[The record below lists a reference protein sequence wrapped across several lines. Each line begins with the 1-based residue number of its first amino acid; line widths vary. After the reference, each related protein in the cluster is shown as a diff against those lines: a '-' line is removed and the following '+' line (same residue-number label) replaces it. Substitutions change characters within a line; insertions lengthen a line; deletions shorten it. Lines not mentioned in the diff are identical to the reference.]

1 MTVPSL
7 KPFPNAEPM
16 REINTTP
23 FIDVLLVL
31 LVMFLLALPVMN
43 HKVPLELPVGPA
55 GAGDPPPTH
64 SLAIAPSGALRW
76 DGEAVSRSGLVDRLE
91 QMAVDPGLPRLE
103 IAASPEARYEDVDEI
118 LADIS
123 RAEVTRLGFVGNSA
137 FADGF

>member
-1 MTVPSL
+1 MSRMMAP
-7 KPFPNAEPM
+7 PAAEPM

-31 LVMFLLALPVMN
+31 LVMFLLALPVMT
-43 HKVPLELPVGPA
+43 HKVPLELPGGPTEA
-55 GAGDPPPTH
+55 GVPLPTH

-76 DGEAVSRSGLVDRLE
+76 DGEPVSRAALVERLE
-91 QMAVDPGLPRLE
+91 EMAAAPDMPLLE

-123 RAEVTRLGFVGNSA
+123 RAEVTRLGFVGNGA
-137 FADGF
+137 FAEGF

>member
-1 MTVPSL
+1 MPSL

-31 LVMFLLALPVMN
+31 LVMFLLALPVVN

-55 GAGDPPPTH
+55 VGGVPPPTH
-64 SLAIAPSGALRW
+64 SLAIAPSGALSW
-76 DGEAVSRSGLVDRLE
+76 DGEAVSRAILVERLE
-91 QMAVDPGLPRLE
+91 QMA
-103 IAASPEARYEDVDEI
+103 AAPDMPLLSIVPSPEARYEDVDEI

-137 FADGF
+137 FAQGF

>member
-1 MTVPSL
+1 MPSL

-43 HKVPLELPVGPA
+43 HKVPLELPVGPVEA
-55 GAGDPPPTH
+55 GVPPPTH
-64 SLAIAPSGALRW
+64 SLTIAPSGALGW
-76 DGEAVSRSGLVDRLE
+76 DGEAVSRAALVERLE
-91 QMAVDPGLPRLE
+91 QMVAAPDMPLLS
-103 IAASPEARYEDVDEI
+103 IAPSPEARYEDVDEI

-137 FADGF
+137 FAQGF

>member
-1 MTVPSL
+1 MPSL

-16 REINTTP
+16 RDINTTP

-43 HKVPLELPVGPA
+43 HKVPLELPVGPV
-55 GAGDPPPTH
+55 GPGVPPPSH
-64 SLAIAPSGALRW
+64 ALAIGPSGALSW
-76 DGEAVSRSGLVDRLE
+76 DGEAVSRAGLVARLE
-91 QMAVDPGLPRLE
+91 RMAADPGLPLLE
-103 IAASPEARYEDVDEI
+103 IMAAPNARYEDVDEI

-123 RAEVTRLGFVGNSA
+123 RAEVTRLGFVGNAA